1 MCLTCFNSFCPQD
14 HLKEHMAKRPTH
26 CLFMRIE
33 MFEKA
38 APEGG
43 HEITKLAIGV
53 EGGALGGPEY

>member
-1 MCLTCFNSFCPQD
+1 
-14 HLKEHMAKRPTH
+14 MAKRPTH